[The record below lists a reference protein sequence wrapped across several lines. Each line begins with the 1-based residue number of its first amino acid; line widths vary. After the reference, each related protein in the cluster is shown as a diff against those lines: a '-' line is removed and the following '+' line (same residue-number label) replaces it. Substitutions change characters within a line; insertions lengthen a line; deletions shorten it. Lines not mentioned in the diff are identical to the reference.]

1 MKTNGFGYLL
11 REHRENGYL
20 SLRRLAYEAN
30 LDYAYLS
37 RLEREMNPVPR
48 QEVVRRIAK
57 ALCYCQDLPMTDCER
72 LQRELMDA
80 AGMLVND
87 VDLLKDLRS
96 RFADLLR
103 NEGLSEHQSVA
114 ECAVIGIADKLK
126 GQLPIGLIALKTGVQ
141 KDNETI
147 SKECIQMVR
156 DKVGPVAAFK
166 TAIVVKRLPKT
177 RSGKILRGTV
187 RKIADNE
194 EYKMPATIDDPVILN
209 EIKQDLIKKNILK

>member
-11 REHRENGYL
+11 REHRENGNI
-20 SLRRLAYEAN
+20 SLRRLANEAN

-48 QEVVRRIAK
+48 QGVVRRIAK
-57 ALCYCQDLPMTDCER
+57 ALCHCQDLPMTDCER

-103 NEGLSEHQSVA
+103 NKDLSEHQ
-114 ECAVIGIADKLK
+114 INLTMK
-126 GQLPIGLIALKTGVQ
+126 
-141 KDNETI
+141 
-147 SKECIQMVR
+147 
-156 DKVGPVAAFK
+156 KVSLD
-166 TAIVVKRLPKT
+166 TME
-177 RSGKILRGTV
+177 KILNGEEPLEIQQKSAVSSKDIAKVKARGEDVIQIESPSLV
-187 RKIADNE
+187 RAYRPSRVKQVRNQKRFRAGNRAYINVLGDLTSSQE
-194 EYKMPATIDDPVILN
+194 EQLRSITTLVRSILR
-209 EIKQDLIKKNILK
+209 

>member
-11 REHRENGYL
+11 REHRENGNI
-20 SLRRLAYEAN
+20 SLRRLANEAK

-48 QEVVRRIAK
+48 LGVVRRIAK
-57 ALCYCQDLPMTDCER
+57 ALCHCQDLPMTDCER

-103 NEGLSEHQSVA
+103 NKGLSEHQ
-114 ECAVIGIADKLK
+114 INLTMK
-126 GQLPIGLIALKTGVQ
+126 
-141 KDNETI
+141 
-147 SKECIQMVR
+147 
-156 DKVGPVAAFK
+156 KVSLD
-166 TAIVVKRLPKT
+166 TME
-177 RSGKILRGTV
+177 KILNGEEPLEIQQQSAVSSKDIAKVKARGEDVIQIGSPSLIRAYPPRRVKQV
-187 RKIADNE
+187 RNQKRFRAGNRAYINVLGDLTSSQE
-194 EYKMPATIDDPVILN
+194 EQLRSITSLVRSILR
-209 EIKQDLIKKNILK
+209 

>member
-11 REHRENGYL
+11 REHRENGNI
-20 SLRRLAYEAN
+20 SLRRLANEAK

-48 QEVVRRIAK
+48 LGVVRRIAK
-57 ALCYCQDLPMTDCER
+57 ALCHCQDLPMTDCER

-103 NEGLSEHQSVA
+103 NKGLSEHQ
-114 ECAVIGIADKLK
+114 INLTMK
-126 GQLPIGLIALKTGVQ
+126 
-141 KDNETI
+141 
-147 SKECIQMVR
+147 
-156 DKVGPVAAFK
+156 KVSLD
-166 TAIVVKRLPKT
+166 TME
-177 RSGKILRGTV
+177 KILNGEEPLEIQQQSAVSSKDIAKVKARGEDVIQIESPSLV
-187 RKIADNE
+187 RAYRPRRVKQVRNQQRFRAGNRAYINVLGDLTSTQE
-194 EYKMPATIDDPVILN
+194 EQLRSITTLVRSILR
-209 EIKQDLIKKNILK
+209 

>member
-11 REHRENGYL
+11 REHRENGNI
-20 SLRRLAYEAN
+20 SLRRLANEAK

-48 QEVVRRIAK
+48 EGVVRRIAK

-103 NEGLSEHQSVA
+103 NKGLSEHQINLTMKKVSLDTM
-114 ECAVIGIADKLK
+114 EKILNGEEPLEIQQQSAVSSKDIAKVKARGED
-126 GQLPIGLIALKTGVQ
+126 V
-141 KDNETI
+141 
-147 SKECIQMVR
+147 IQIESPSLVR
-156 DKVGPVAAFK
+156 AYRPRR
-166 TAIVVKRLPKT
+166 VKRKT
-177 RSGKILRGTV
+177 KENRFRAGTRAYINVLGDLTSSQEEQLRSITSLVRSILR
-187 RKIADNE
+187 
-194 EYKMPATIDDPVILN
+194 
-209 EIKQDLIKKNILK
+209 

>member
-11 REHRENGYL
+11 REHRENGNI
-20 SLRRLAYEAN
+20 SLRRLANEAK

-48 QEVVRRIAK
+48 QGVVRRIAK
-57 ALCYCQDLPMTDCER
+57 ALCHCQDLPMTDCER

-103 NEGLSEHQSVA
+103 NKGLSEHQ
-114 ECAVIGIADKLK
+114 INLTMK
-126 GQLPIGLIALKTGVQ
+126 
-141 KDNETI
+141 
-147 SKECIQMVR
+147 
-156 DKVGPVAAFK
+156 KVSLD
-166 TAIVVKRLPKT
+166 TME
-177 RSGKILRGTV
+177 KILNGEEPLEIQQQSAVSSKDIAKVKARGEDVIQIESPSLV
-187 RKIADNE
+187 RAYRPRRVKQVRNQQRFRAGTRAYINVLGDLTSSQE
-194 EYKMPATIDDPVILN
+194 EQLRSITTLVRSILR
-209 EIKQDLIKKNILK
+209 

>member
-11 REHRENGYL
+11 REHRENGNI
-20 SLRRLAYEAN
+20 SLRRLANEAK

-48 QEVVRRIAK
+48 EGVVRRIAK

-103 NEGLSEHQSVA
+103 NKGLSEHQINLTMKKVSLDTM
-114 ECAVIGIADKLK
+114 EKILNGEEPLEIQQQSAVSSKDIAKVKARGED
-126 GQLPIGLIALKTGVQ
+126 V
-141 KDNETI
+141 
-147 SKECIQMVR
+147 IQIKSPSLVR
-156 DKVGPVAAFK
+156 AYRPRR
-166 TAIVVKRLPKT
+166 VKRKT
-177 RSGKILRGTV
+177 KENRFRAGTRAYINVLGDLTSSQEEQLRSITSLVRSILR
-187 RKIADNE
+187 
-194 EYKMPATIDDPVILN
+194 
-209 EIKQDLIKKNILK
+209 

>member
-11 REHRENGYL
+11 REHRENGNI
-20 SLRRLAYEAN
+20 SLRRLANEAK

-48 QEVVRRIAK
+48 QGVVRRIAK
-57 ALCYCQDLPMTDCER
+57 ALCHCQDLPMTDCER

-103 NEGLSEHQSVA
+103 NKGLSEHQINLTMKKVSLDTMEKILNGEEPLEIQQQSTVSSKD
-114 ECAVIGIADKLK
+114 IADVKARGEDVIQIESPSLVRAYRPRRVK
-126 GQLPIGLIALKTGVQ
+126 QVRNQKRFRAGTRAYINVLGDLTSSQEEQLRSITTL
-141 KDNETI
+141 
-147 SKECIQMVR
+147 VR
-156 DKVGPVAAFK
+156 
-166 TAIVVKRLPKT
+166 
-177 RSGKILRGTV
+177 SILR
-187 RKIADNE
+187 
-194 EYKMPATIDDPVILN
+194 
-209 EIKQDLIKKNILK
+209 

>member
-11 REHRENGYL
+11 REHRENGNI
-20 SLRRLAYEAN
+20 SLRRLANEAK

-48 QEVVRRIAK
+48 LGVVRRIAK
-57 ALCYCQDLPMTDCER
+57 ALCHCQDLPMTDCER

-103 NEGLSEHQSVA
+103 NKGLSEHQ
-114 ECAVIGIADKLK
+114 INLTMK
-126 GQLPIGLIALKTGVQ
+126 
-141 KDNETI
+141 
-147 SKECIQMVR
+147 
-156 DKVGPVAAFK
+156 KVSLD
-166 TAIVVKRLPKT
+166 TME
-177 RSGKILRGTV
+177 KILNGEEPLEIQQQSAVSSKDIAEVKARGEEVIQIVPPSINKAYRSRRVKQV
-187 RKIADNE
+187 RNMKRFRAGTRAYINVLGDLTSSQE
-194 EYKMPATIDDPVILN
+194 EQLRSITTLVRSILR
-209 EIKQDLIKKNILK
+209 